1 MYVFKR
7 TGSTG
12 TTSKYWSV
20 KFRGHDG
27 RQILRT
33 TRCENKQE
41 AVEIGAKWERA
52 ARLAAN
58 GEFTQAASI
67 TFFNELL
74 RATTAE
80 ELNVPRVEAYLDSW
94 LESKRV
100 LAKAKGTLTRY
111 EPVLHGFVASLPERR
126 RTATLA
132 SLTASE
138 IERFRN
144 SESTSGKSAST
155 ANFGVKVLRAAL
167 NTARRQGLITTNPA
181 EAVEL
186 LAEEGEQRIPFDSDQ
201 VRSLIRHADN
211 EWRGMILFGFHAGL
225 RLSDCAGLT
234 WANIDTVRHTVTFRA
249 KKTAARKKSAEK
261 ETTVALHR
269 DIVSYLD
276 ALATNDNPI
285 APLFP
290 SLHGKPPGSYGGLSN
305 AFNRLMQV
313 SQIRVPVGV
322 KKEGKGRQFRALGF
336 HSLRHSFVSRL
347 ANAEVSADVR
357 KKIVGHSSDE
367 IHQRYVHL
375 ELTLQKSALSKLDS
389 IL

>member
-1 MYVFKR
+1 MFVFKR

-33 TRCENKQE
+33 TRCETKE
-41 AVEIGAKWERA
+41 DAIEIGSKWERA

-58 GEFTQAASI
+58 SEFTQATSLA
-67 TFFNELL
+67 FFNDLL

-80 ELNVPRVEAYLDSW
+80 ELDIPRVGAYFDTW
-94 LESKRV
+94 FETKRV
-100 LAKAKGTLTRY
+100 LAKAEGTLSRY
-111 EPVLHGFVASLPERR
+111 EPVLKGFVASLPERR

-132 SLTASE
+132 SLTAIE

-144 SESTSGKSAST
+144 AERTSGKSAST
-155 ANFGVKVLRAAL
+155 VNFGVKVLRAAL

-181 EAVEL
+181 EAVEML
-186 LAEEGEQRIPFDSDQ
+186 TEEGEQRIPFDADQ
-201 VRSLIRHADN
+201 VRSLIRHADT

-225 RLSDCAGLT
+225 RLTDCANLT
-234 WANIDTVRHTVTFRA
+234 WANVDPVRHAVTFRP
-249 KKTAARKKSAEK
+249 KKTAGRKRSADK

-269 DIVSYLD
+269 DIISYLD
-276 ALATNDNPI
+276 ALPTNDNPT

-290 SLHGKPPGSYGGLSN
+290 SLHGKPSGSHGGLSN
-305 AFNRLMQV
+305 AFNRLMQAA
-313 SQIRVPVGV
+313 QIRIPVGV

-357 KKIVGHSSDE
+357 KQIVGHSSDE

-375 ELTLQKSALSKLDS
+375 ELTLQENALGKLDS
-389 IL
+389 VL

>member
-12 TTSKYWSV
+12 TVSKYWSV

-33 TRCENKQE
+33 TRCKSKEE
-41 AVEIGAKWERA
+41 AIEIGAKWERA

-58 GEFTQAASI
+58 GEFTQAASLA
-67 TFFNELL
+67 FFNELL

-80 ELNVPRVEAYLDSW
+80 KLNVPRIEAYFDSW

-100 LAKAKGTLTRY
+100 LAKAEGTLTRY
-111 EPVLHGFVASLPERR
+111 EPVLNGFVASLPERR

-155 ANFGVKVLRAAL
+155 VNFGVKVLRAAL

-181 EAVEL
+181 EAVEQ
-186 LAEEGEQRIPFDSDQ
+186 LAEEGEQRIPFDTDQ
-201 VRSLIRHADN
+201 VRALIQHADN

-225 RLSDCAGLT
+225 RLTDCANLT
-234 WANIDTVRHTVTFRA
+234 WANIDTVRHTVTFRP

-261 ETTVALHR
+261 ETTIALHR
-269 DIVSYLD
+269 NIVTS
-276 ALATNDNPI
+276 T
-285 APLFP
+285 
-290 SLHGKPPGSYGGLSN
+290 LS
-305 AFNRLMQV
+305 
-313 SQIRVPVGV
+313 
-322 KKEGKGRQFRALGF
+322 
-336 HSLRHSFVSRL
+336 
-347 ANAEVSADVR
+347 
-357 KKIVGHSSDE
+357 
-367 IHQRYVHL
+367 
-375 ELTLQKSALSKLDS
+375 
-389 IL
+389 